1 LVSCLNLHIIVSFL
15 CQEKEKMNLTFYLN
29 GKEFFLK
36 VMERENGIEISIDNE
51 KYMVEAEKINENEFL
66 LNMNGKV
73 YNVIIYPS
81 KQNYSVSVNGKLFQI
96 EKQSFTKFLERSG
109 KLVKK
114 KREVKASMSGK
125 VVRILAKE
133 GDEVKENQGV
143 LVLEAM
149 KMENEIKSPKSG
161 KITRIAVSE
170 GGSVEAGNLLFIVE

>member
-1 LVSCLNLHIIVSFL
+1 
-15 CQEKEKMNLTFYLN
+15 MNLTFYVD
-29 GKEFFLK
+29 GKEFLLK
-36 VMERENGIEISIDNE
+36 IMEKDNRIEISIDNE
-51 KYMVEAEKINENEFL
+51 KYMVEAEKINNNEFL

-73 YNVIIYPS
+73 YNVIIYPN

-96 EKQSFTKFLERSG
+96 EKQSLTKFLEG
-109 KLVKK
+109 KGNLVKK
-114 KREVKASMSGK
+114 KQEVKASMSGK

-161 KITRIAVSE
+161 KIIKIAVSE
-170 GGSVEAGNLLFIVE
+170 EGSVETGNLLFVVE